1 MNTIRINISLSRTTY
16 EELSEE
22 VEPRGKSRF
31 ISEAIRNAIKEKRN
45 RRLAA
50 EYREAAEEIKR
61 INADLEGTVA
71 DGID

>member
-1 MNTIRINISLSRTTY
+1 MNTIRMNISLSRSTY
-16 EELSEE
+16 EELSAE

-31 ISEAIRNAIKEKRN
+31 ISNAIHNALKEKRN

-50 EYREAAEEIKR
+50 EYREAAGEIKQ

>member
-1 MNTIRINISLSRTTY
+1 MNISLSRATY

-31 ISEAIRNAIKEKRN
+31 ISNAIHNALKEKRN

-50 EYREAAEEIKR
+50 EYREAAGEIKQ

>member
-1 MNTIRINISLSRTTY
+1 MNTIRMNISLSRSTY

-31 ISEAIRNAIKEKRN
+31 ISNAIHNALKEKRN

-50 EYREAAEEIKR
+50 EYREAAGEIKQ
-61 INADLEGTVA
+61 INADLDGTVA